1 MCGREHFADL
11 GFLLSVFIEIYD
23 IPMGILAGLLS
34 LGPYTTT
41 PKGLHSSFH
50 RIVLRSFWTGH
61 SHLLLC
67 S

>member
-41 PKGLHSSFH
+41 PKGLHSSMASA
-50 RIVLRSFWTGH
+50 IA
-61 SHLLLC
+61 
-67 S
+67 